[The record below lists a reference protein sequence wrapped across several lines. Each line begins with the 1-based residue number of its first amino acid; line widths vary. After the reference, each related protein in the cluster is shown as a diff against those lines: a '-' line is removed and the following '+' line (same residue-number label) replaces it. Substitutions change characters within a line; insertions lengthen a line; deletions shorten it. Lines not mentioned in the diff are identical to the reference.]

1 MNINILII
9 IASII
14 ALLPLFF
21 IKEYI
26 KSNNKIYIILSLIGY
41 TLLAFLY
48 IQIFR
53 QKEIITSYNLLQVL
67 QILIVTIIG
76 ILIYKEKLNIKKSI
90 GITLAVISCYS
101 LM

>member
-14 ALLPLFF
+14 ALLPVFF